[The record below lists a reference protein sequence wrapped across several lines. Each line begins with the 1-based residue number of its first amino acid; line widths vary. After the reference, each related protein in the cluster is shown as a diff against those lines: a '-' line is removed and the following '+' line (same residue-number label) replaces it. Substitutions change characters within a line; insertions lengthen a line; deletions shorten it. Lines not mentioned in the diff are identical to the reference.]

1 MFDDYIVL
9 DTETTCRKGE
19 CHRVV
24 EIAMILVHDDRIVM
38 RYEQL
43 FDPGEPISAATQKIT
58 GLKDSD
64 VEGLSSFADVI
75 PYVCNLI
82 ARYPVVGQN
91 IAFDLAAIRSEVESA
106 GKVYPSVKSC
116 DVKEMAAAAMP
127 ELGHYG
133 LKDICSALG
142 VAQDDAHRAMADVLA
157 TNECF
162 MRLKGKKTVTV
173 PGLRRTAQKSLFAN
187 WERVRDV
194 DLGGVSICLT
204 GVFSAC
210 EREDMEKMIESLGGI
225 PKSGVT
231 KKLRYLAVGDVKDD
245 RTQGALSGK
254 HQKALEYIESGLPIT
269 ILTEAELMDMLGF
282 RKKEQSS

>member
-24 EIAMILVHDDRIVM
+24 EIAMILVHEERIVM

-43 FDPGEPISAATQKIT
+43 FDPGEPISEATQKIT
-58 GLKDSD
+58 GIKDAD
-64 VEGLSSFADVI
+64 VEGLPAFAEAI
-75 PYVCNLI
+75 PFVCNLI

-162 MRLKGKKTVTV
+162 MRLKSKKTVIV

-210 EREDMEKMIESLGGI
+210 EREDMEKMISALGGL
-225 PKSGVT
+225 PKDSVS
-231 KKLRYLAVGDVKDD
+231 KKLQYLAVGDVRDD
-245 RTQGALSGK
+245 RTVDAISGK
-254 HQKALEYIESGLPIT
+254 HKKALEYIDRGASIK
-269 ILTEAELMDMLGF
+269 ILTETELMEMLGF
-282 RKKEQSS
+282 RKKEQSL